1 MQCGGTDLVG
11 SIDVDTPFKQL
22 IGKLPP
28 AVCNRLVECCI
39 SQAVSNLNVRIIV
52 DQQFKGLVRASPNDM
67 K

>member
-11 SIDVDTPFKQL
+11 GIHVQTPFNQL
-22 IGKLPP
+22 NGKLP
-28 AVCNRLVECCI
+28 AAKGDRLVECCI